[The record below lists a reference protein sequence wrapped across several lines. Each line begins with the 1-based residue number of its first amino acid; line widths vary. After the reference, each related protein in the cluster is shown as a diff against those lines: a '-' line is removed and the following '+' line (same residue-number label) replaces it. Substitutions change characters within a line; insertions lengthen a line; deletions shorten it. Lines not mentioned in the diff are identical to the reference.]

1 MKKQGEN
8 CFIQWRI
15 QGRDQGPD
23 PPALDQT
30 EVRRAEKTVF
40 GDRPPL
46 YLRVLDGRP
55 LTPYLKVWKSLVVSP
70 FYPGSTRKSVFFE
83 RLICLAP
90 WLSKG

>member
-30 EVRRAEKTVF
+30 EVRRAEKTFF
-40 GDRPPL
+40 GDR
-46 YLRVLDGRP
+46 
-55 LTPYLKVWKSLVVSP
+55 SSP
-70 FYPGSTRKSVFFE
+70 
-83 RLICLAP
+83 
-90 WLSKG
+90 LSKVPGWPPPHPLSQGLEKSGSEPFLPWFNQEICVF

>member
-40 GDRPPL
+40 GDRPP
-46 YLRVLDGRP
+46 P
-55 LTPYLKVWKSLVVSP
+55 P
-70 FYPGSTRKSVFFE
+70 
-83 RLICLAP
+83 
-90 WLSKG
+90 LSKGPGWPPPHPLSQGLEKSGSESFLPWFNQEICVF